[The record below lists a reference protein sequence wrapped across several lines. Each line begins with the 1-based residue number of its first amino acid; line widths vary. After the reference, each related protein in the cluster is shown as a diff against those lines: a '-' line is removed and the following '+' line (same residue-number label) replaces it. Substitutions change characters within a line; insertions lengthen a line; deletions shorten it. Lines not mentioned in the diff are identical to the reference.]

1 MKRIFKAAAL
11 AAILTAF
18 TSCAEKEI
26 NAPQPAQEGNAGLVK
41 VTFNA
46 EAASFEETKLVL
58 GDDKLSLNWKEGE
71 KIAVYDGSALREFS
85 TEKAGATSP
94 VTGEVSSSAT
104 EFYALYPYN
113 SAASFTA
120 EGGIVSVNA
129 YVPGTQ
135 AAVTGNIPDEKL
147 ILAAYSTSKT
157 ALPFQSMLSAA
168 KVTVD
173 ASKLEGHSISSIT
186 LTSENYPLSGDVK
199 ISYDG
204 SDIEA
209 AAGSE
214 SSRSVT
220 LSGSGVLAD
229 GDYYFLVLPNAGGK
243 VTLSIVAT
251 DGYTASVSATLKAFS
266 PGVIKN
272 VGTIQGLSWTAPPTY
287 EAQYVVASTSSVTTD
302 ESKFTY
308 PENSSATYS
317 ATYNSVYQMTKGNS
331 MTLTLKGY
339 DGVTI
344 TGIILSM
351 KSNKSSGSGYY
362 SVKVGDKTISS
373 LSSSSSGVAFNTKSF
388 NGEWAQDY
396 VDLFPIVTP
405 ATVGSGE
412 DVVITI
418 GATANSLYC
427 RSFTIQYQNG
437 AGGGS
442 TTEETTVTTVGALD
456 ITTES
461 ATLSGSY
468 ANAKAVPTHAGFQ
481 WGTSEA
487 QVIGSNP
494 NDQQSETALTSLSGD
509 FTADLTGLAS
519 NTTYYYRAYVRVLED
534 GVSHFYYGEV
544 RRFTTGSPHSEE
556 NSDFKGWFELPMM
569 YYTKDS
575 QGYLIDDS
583 NSNIYYA
590 YHTANKDNSD
600 VYDMR
605 NYTVC
610 YNGSYHCPVWIAA
623 ARHSCF
629 TGNSG
634 RTDAYGVDPGI
645 PKGVQQQAQSAGS
658 STYNRGHM
666 LASNARTRSKNM
678 NRQVFYYSNIAPQ
691 RSSNFNTGSGG
702 WNSIDDYVDNNFIC
716 SDTLYMVYGCY
727 FENYTDGHGF
737 SATKQTSTFMGS
749 TVQIPTM
756 FYLALLRTK
765 SGNTGKSLKDCSE
778 DEMKCVAFVR
788 SHSTSWTTKNSTPV
802 SSDLMSIDDLEQL
815 TGIDFFANVPNAPE
829 STFKASD
836 WGL

>member
-71 KIAVYDGSALREFS
+71 KIAVYDGTALREFT
-85 TEKAGATSP
+85 TEKAGTSSP

-113 SAASFTA
+113 SAASFSA

-209 AAGSE
+209 TAGSE

-220 LSGSGVLAD
+220 LSGSGALAD

-251 DGYTASVSATLKAFS
+251 DGYTASVSATLKAFA

-272 VGTIQGLSWTAPPTY
+272 VGTIKGLSWTAPPTY

-302 ESKFTY
+302 ESEFTY
-308 PENSSATYS
+308 PENSTETYS
-317 ATYNSVYQMTKGNS
+317 ATFGTACQVTGGNT

-351 KSNKSSGSGYY
+351 RSNKSSGAGYY
-362 SVKVGDKTISS
+362 SVKVGDKTIAS
-373 LSSSSSGVAFNTKSF
+373 LGSPSKGVAFNTKSF
-388 NGEWAQDY
+388 NGEWSLEY
-396 VDLFPIVTP
+396 VDLIPIVTP
-405 ATVGSGE
+405 ATVAPGE

-418 GATANSLYC
+418 GATTNSLYC
-427 RSFTIQYQNG
+427 RSFTIQYQDG

-494 NDQQSETALTSLSGD
+494 YDQQSETSLTSLSGE
-509 FTADLTGLAS
+509 FTADISGLAS
-519 NTTYYYRAYVRVLED
+519 NTTYYYRAYIRVLED
-534 GVSHFYYGEV
+534 GVSHFYYGDV
-544 RRFTTGSPHSEE
+544 RSFRTKSPNPE
-556 NSDFKGWFELPMM
+556 DDGDQKGWFELPMM
-569 YYTKDS
+569 DYTKNS
-575 QGYLIDDS
+575 QGYLVDNS
-583 NSNIYYA
+583 NQNIYYA
-590 YHTANKDNSD
+590 YHIAD
-600 VYDMR
+600 VGTR

-610 YNGSYHCPVWIAA
+610 YNGSYHCPVWVAA
-623 ARHSCF
+623 PRHSIYS
-629 TGNSG
+629 TKAVSRIKSYNPDPDIPSNIQQKSDDASSG
-634 RTDAYGVDPGI
+634 
-645 PKGVQQQAQSAGS
+645 
-658 STYNRGHM
+658 YNKGHM
-666 LASNARTRSKNM
+666 LGSAERLGSREL
-678 NRQVFYYSNIAPQ
+678 NRQVMYYTNIAPQ
-691 RSSNFNTGSGG
+691 NSNWFNTGGGG
-702 WNSIDDYVDNNFIC
+702 WNILEDFVDGFEC
-716 SDTLYMVYGCY
+716 SDTLYVVIGCH
-727 FENYTDGHGF
+727 FENFTDGYNNT
-737 SATKQTSTFMGS
+737 ATKKTASFMGV
-749 TVQIPTM
+749 TVQIPTA
-756 FYLALLRTK
+756 FYYALLRTK
-765 SGNTGKSLKDCSE
+765 RGNTGKSLQDCTASE
-778 DEMKCVAFVR
+778 MMCAAFVR
-788 SHSTSWTTKNSTPV
+788 AHASGTKGQEVTKSEM
-802 SSDLMSIDDLEQL
+802 MSIDDLEQL
-815 TGIDFFANVPNAPE
+815 TGFDFFANVPNAPE
-829 STFKASD
+829 STYTASD

>member
-11 AAILTAF
+11 AAILAAF

-26 NAPQPAQEGNAGLVK
+26 NAPQPAQEGNAELVK

-71 KIAVYDGSALREFS
+71 KIAVYDGTALREFT
-85 TEKAGATSP
+85 TEKAGTSSP

-104 EFYALYPYN
+104 EFYALYPY
-113 SAASFTA
+113 SSGASFTA
-120 EGGIVSVNA
+120 KDGIVSVNA
-129 YVPGTQ
+129 SVPGTQ

-157 ALPFQSMLSAA
+157 ELPFQSMLSAA

-220 LSGSGVLAD
+220 LSGSGALAD

-287 EAQYVVASTSSVTTD
+287 EAQYVVATTSSVTTD

-317 ATYNSVYQMTKGNS
+317 ATYSSVYQMTKGNS

-351 KSNKSSGSGYY
+351 RSNKSSGSGYY

-373 LSSSSSGVAFNTKSF
+373 LGSSSSGVAFSAKSF
-388 NGEWAQDY
+388 NGEWSLEY
-396 VDLFPIVTP
+396 VDLIPIVTP
-405 ATVGSGE
+405 ATVAPGE

-418 GATANSLYC
+418 GATANSLFC
-427 RSFTIQYQNG
+427 RSFTIQYQDG
-437 AGGGS
+437 AGGG
-442 TTEETTVTTVGALD
+442 TTPGETTVTTAGASS

-461 ATLSGSY
+461 ASLSGSY
-468 ANAKAVPTHAGFQ
+468 ANAKAVPTYKGFQ

-544 RRFTTGSPHSEE
+544 RSFKTKSPNPE
-556 NSDFKGWFELPMM
+556 DDGDQKGWFELPVMN
-569 YYTKDS
+569 YTKNT
-575 QGYLIDDS
+575 QGYLIDD
-583 NSNIYYA
+583 NNPNLYYA
-590 YHTANKDNSD
+590 YHIAD
-600 VYDMR
+600 VGSR

-610 YNGSYHCPVWIAA
+610 YNGSYHCPVWVAA
-623 ARHSCF
+623 PRHSIYS
-629 TGNSG
+629 TKVVE
-634 RTDAYGVDPGI
+634 RTKSYYPDPDI
-645 PKGVQQQAQSAGS
+645 PSNVQQANDDAS
-658 STYNRGHM
+658 SGYNKGHM
-666 LASNARTRSKNM
+666 LGSAERLGSREL
-678 NRQVFYYSNIAPQ
+678 NRQVMYYTNIAPQ
-691 RSSNFNTGSGG
+691 NSSWFNTGGGG
-702 WNSIDDYVDNNFIC
+702 WNILEDFVDDFEC
-716 SDTLYMVYGCY
+716 SDTLYVVIGCY
-727 FENYTDGHGF
+727 FEAFKDGYNN
-737 SATKQTSTFMGS
+737 SATKQTASFMGVN
-749 TVQIPTM
+749 VQIPTA
-756 FYLALLRTK
+756 FYYALLRTK
-765 SGNTGKSLKDCSE
+765 RGNTGKSLQDCSAS
-778 DEMKCVAFVR
+778 EMMCAAFVR
-788 SHSTSWTTKNSTPV
+788 AHASGTKGQAVTKAEM
-802 SSDLMSIDDLEQL
+802 MSIDDLEEL
-815 TGIDFFANVPNAPE
+815 TGFDYFANVPNAPE
-829 STFKASD
+829 STFTASD